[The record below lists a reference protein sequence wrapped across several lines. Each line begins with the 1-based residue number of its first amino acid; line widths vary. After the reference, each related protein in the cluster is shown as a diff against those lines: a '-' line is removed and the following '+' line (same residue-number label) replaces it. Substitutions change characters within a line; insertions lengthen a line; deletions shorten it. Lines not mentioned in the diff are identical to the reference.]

1 MARSSARPLLGVVNG
16 VSFAALAV
24 VYACSGG
31 RPSSSTTAATPACGT
46 GGLTLPAGFCATV
59 FADSIGHGRH
69 IAVAANG
76 DVYVNTTPARGV
88 SMTPHPGGVIVAM
101 RDTNHDGRADIIARF
116 GSDGSQPHTGGTGI
130 AVYAGYVYAEDGQQI
145 VRYKLRPGEL
155 VPDTAAEVV
164 VSDLPING
172 DHGMHP
178 FLIDSSGTLYVD
190 LGSATNSC
198 QLKNRTLQ
206 SLGHRPC
213 TELATRA
220 GIWKYD
226 ANKTNQKFSAK
237 ARYATGLRNSEGY
250 SINPADGK
258 FYATQHGRDQ
268 LGQNFPKY
276 FTPAQSAELPAE
288 EVVQVVKGG
297 DYGWPYCYFD
307 GAQAKLVLAP
317 EYGGNGK
324 TVGVC
329 ATKRAPVAWF
339 PGHWA
344 PDDMLFYQGTAFP
357 DHYRGGAFIAFHG
370 SWNRAPLPQGGYNV
384 TFVPWSAH
392 PDSTHETFA
401 DGFAGPDKQPDKA
414 AHRPTGLAEGPDGA
428 LYITD
433 DQNGRVW
440 KVTYQAPAT
449 PAQ

>member
-1 MARSSARPLLGVVNG
+1 
-16 VSFAALAV
+16 
-24 VYACSGG
+24 
-31 RPSSSTTAATPACGT
+31 
-46 GGLTLPAGFCATV
+46 
-59 FADSIGHGRH
+59 
-69 IAVAANG
+69 
-76 DVYVNTTPARGV
+76 
-88 SMTPHPGGVIVAM
+88 MTPQPGGVIVAM
-101 RDTNHDGRADIIARF
+101 RDTNHDGQADIIARF

-155 VPDTAAEVV
+155 VPDTTAEVV

-172 DHGMHP
+172 NHGMHP
-178 FLIDSSGTLYVD
+178 FIIDSSGALYVD

-198 QLKNRTLQ
+198 QLKDRTLQ
-206 SLGHRPC
+206 SPGHRPC

-220 GIWKYD
+220 GIWKYN
-226 ANKTNQKFSAK
+226 ANKTHQKFSPK
-237 ARYATGLRNSEGY
+237 QRYATGIRNSEGY
-250 SINPADGK
+250 AINPADGK

-268 LGQNFPKY
+268 LGQNWPKY
-276 FTPAQSAELPAE
+276 FTNAQSAELPAE
-288 EVVQVVKGG
+288 EVVQVVQGG

-324 TVGVC
+324 TVGLC
-329 ATKRAPVAWF
+329 KTKRAPVAWF

-344 PDDMLFYQGTAFP
+344 PDDMLFYRGTAFP
-357 DHYRGGAFIAFHG
+357 EQYRSGAFIAFHG

-414 AHRPTGLAEGPDGA
+414 EHRPTGLAEGPNGA

-440 KVTYQAPAT
+440 KVTYHAPAA